1 MYSGGLSMNLSLKS
15 LLLVILAIFS
25 LSPAIIAAE
34 KSPFTNIGFG
44 WFPGRGDFI
53 KVENYE
59 YMTEDK
65 THFLIQ
71 VEGMDYKEIIKKTKA
86 MYGKKYKCRLAE
98 HFVATMA
105 ELGIQIG
112 DTVNLQVYLFN
123 GGHQTL
129 DLKDVPV
136 TEENLLDIQFET
148 NFCK

>member
-1 MYSGGLSMNLSLKS
+1 MKPSLRS
-15 LLLVILAIFS
+15 LFLVLLATLS
-25 LSPAIIAAE
+25 LSPLSFGAE
-34 KSPFTNIGFG
+34 RSPFTKIGFG

-59 YMTEDK
+59 FMNEDK

-71 VEGMDYKEIIKKTKA
+71 VEGMDYKDIIKKTKA
-86 MYGKKYKCRLAE
+86 MYGKDYKCQLAE
-98 HFVATMA
+98 HFVETMGA
-105 ELGIQIG
+105 LGITIG